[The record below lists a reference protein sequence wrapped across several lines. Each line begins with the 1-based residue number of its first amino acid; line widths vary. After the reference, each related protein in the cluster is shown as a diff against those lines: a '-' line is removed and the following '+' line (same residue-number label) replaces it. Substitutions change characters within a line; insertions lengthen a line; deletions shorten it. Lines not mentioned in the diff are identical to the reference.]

1 MNRTDI
7 HRPSAIVPSD
17 YDFVA
22 FEYLKLDSL
31 GACDALMRERAKI
44 EAHMARTGGTYSSH
58 EHGGNCM
65 VCGNVF
71 ATYTVLFYHRP
82 SNVYVRLGQDCAM
95 KLEMSN
101 DGAYNRFTAAV
112 RDAREAQAG
121 KRKAEA
127 TLNDAGL
134 SSAWALYNAQWS
146 ESFRNDETI
155 ARDIVSKLV
164 KYGSLSEKQVA
175 FLRSLMERIERRPQ
189 IEAQRAAEAAA
200 APAWVAGRQVVTGEI
215 VSAKWQENDFAYG
228 AEASLKALIK
238 LADGRKLWTTLPRVF
253 YDTQSDCATWARGKQ
268 ITINVTVQPKDGDHS
283 FAFGKRPT
291 LQSPVPPT
299 EAK

>member
-7 HRPSAIVPSD
+7 HRPSAIIPSD

-31 GACDALMRERAKI
+31 GACEALARERAKI

-95 KLEMSN
+95 KLQMSD
-101 DGAYNRFTAAV
+101 DGAYNRFTAAI

-121 KRKAEA
+121 KRKAEV
-127 TLNDAGL
+127 TLSDLGL
-134 SSAWALYNAQWS
+134 TTAWTLYNDQ
-146 ESFRNDETI
+146 NDRTFTGDTFI
-155 ARDIVSKLV
+155 VRDMVSKLV
-164 KYGSLSEKQVA
+164 RYGSLSEKQVS
-175 FLRSLMERIERRPQ
+175 FLRVLLDRIARRPQ

-215 VSAKWQENDFAYG
+215 VSAKWGEPFARYS
-228 AEASLKALIK
+228 AAPLKALIK
-238 LADGRKLWTTLPRVF
+238 LADGRKLWTTLPTAF
-253 YDTQSDCATWARGKQ
+253 YDTQTDCATWARGKS

-283 FAFGKRPT
+283 FAFGKRPV

-299 EAK
+299 EVK